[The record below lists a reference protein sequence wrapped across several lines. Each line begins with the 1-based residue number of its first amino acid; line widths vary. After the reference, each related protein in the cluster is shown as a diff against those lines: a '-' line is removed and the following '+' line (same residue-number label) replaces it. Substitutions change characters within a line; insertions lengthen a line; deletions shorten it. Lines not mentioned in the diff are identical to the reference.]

1 MGGKQRAQEK
11 RVFRAWY
18 GKARSLE
25 NVNPIPILC
34 NPLLTMVQRG
44 VVW

>member
-1 MGGKQRAQEK
+1 MDGKQDR
-11 RVFRAWY
+11 RGTFVHGT

-34 NPLLTMVQRG
+34 NPLLTMTRCG
-44 VVW
+44 VVR